1 MKKFYVFYQTFIFT
15 NVGEVALKV
24 VQGVP
29 DGHSLLASK
38 FNGVYT
44 TWNLVC
50 ETRHLKNVM
59 ERSVNFDFI
68 LLNVFKTAPIT
79 ARRDDVM
86 EVL

>member
-15 NVGEVALKV
+15 SAGEVALKV

-29 DGHSLLASK
+29 AGHSLLASK

-50 ETRHLKNVM
+50 ETEYLKSVM
-59 ERSVNFDFI
+59 ERSKNFDVMLFDI
-68 LLNVFKTAPIT
+68 FRTVPLV
-79 ARRDDVM
+79 ARRDDVG
-86 EVL
+86 EVV